1 MYASIPTYYCG
12 LFLTSYVIY
21 DFGIALVH
29 KAEVNQFKL
38 FCLLSLIFSNQ
49 VVASMVDANG
59 QSSAAAMENFAAA
72 AAAEPYESVRCAFM
86 SYGSCSLDLAK
97 GWKYRSRMW
106 YGVGLFPKPTV
117 FGGGGSGWESW
128 KTALEK
134 DSDGKWIELPLV
146 RNSIAMLQA
155 LLLDESRLGS
165 DLSTGGATFAG
176 KRGVAA
182 LQQLL
187 DSDQPFL
194 CMLRMILAS
203 MREDDSGVDGM
214 VIRNVSVKDDISDG
228 LHWKAS
234 NKMPLDNN
242 SPMSTRKPRS
252 ALLWRQAF
260 LKFYH
265 KNNLQFS

>member
-1 MYASIPTYYCG
+1 MKFMA
-12 LFLTSYVIY
+12 
-21 DFGIALVH
+21 FGIALTHIVD
-29 KAEVNQFKL
+29 
-38 FCLLSLIFSNQ
+38 IFLSNQ

-72 AAAEPYESVRCAFM
+72 AAAEPYESVRCAFL

-106 YGVGLFPKPTV
+106 YGVGLLPKPTV

-128 KTALEK
+128 KASLEK
-134 DSDGKWIELPLV
+134 DSNGNWIELPLV
-146 RNSIAMLQA
+146 RKSIAMLQA
-155 LLLDESRLGS
+155 LLLDESGHGSGLG
-165 DLSTGGATFAG
+165 TGGASFAG
-176 KRGVAA
+176 KGGVTA

-203 MREDDSGVDGM
+203 MREEDIGGDDM
-214 VIRNVSVKDDISDG
+214 IIRNVSVKDDISEG
-228 LHWKAS
+228 LHWRAS
-234 NKMPLDNN
+234 NKMLLDN
-242 SPMSTRKPRS
+242 SGQLKPHS

-260 LKFYH
+260 F
-265 KNNLQFS
+265 